1 MFLNPSGNPLADA
14 AMNRHKSRVAA
25 GEKLPTVAQ
34 GRYLSVLIGGME
46 TFCPGRDQMYPG
58 GVVTCA
64 EAFYDMGVD
73 RDSAS
78 KVLDRIQRSG
88 CQDDFERCQEILRQ
102 ECSINLGPPSQK
114 MSQQREQRLRASAGH
129 QYGGTHD

>member
-1 MFLNPSGNPLADA
+1 MD
-14 AMNRHKSRVAA
+14 RHKGRVAA
-25 GEKLPTVAQ
+25 GEKLPTIAQ

-46 TFCPGRDQMYPG
+46 AFCPGRDKMYPN

-78 KVLDRIQRSG
+78 RVLDRIQRSG
-88 CQDDFERCQEILRQ
+88 CQDDFERCQEILHQ
-102 ECSINLGPPSQK
+102 ECAISLGPPSQK
-114 MSQQREQRLRASAGH
+114 MAQQRERKLQASAQRH
-129 QYGGTHD
+129 YGGAHDNPRE